1 MALPDSLTAQLG
13 TLLTSSWTQIVA
25 DADANSGVTSLSFNI
40 KLTETSPP
48 GGPMEFE
55 IGYTHNY
62 RTEVT
67 QRSYEKVTGTVS

>member
-1 MALPDSLTAQLG
+1 MALPASLTSEIG
-13 TLLTSSWTQIVA
+13 SLLTASWSQIVA
-25 DADANSGVTSLSFNI
+25 DANANGGITTIALNI

-48 GGPMEFE
+48 GGPMSYE
-55 IGYTHNY
+55 IGFTHNY

>member
-1 MALPDSLTAQLG
+1 MALPASLTAEIG
-13 TLLTSSWTQIVA
+13 SLLTASWSQIVE
-25 DADANSGVTSLSFNI
+25 DANANGGNTNLSFNI
-40 KLTETSPP
+40 KLKETAPP

-67 QRSYEKVTGTVS
+67 QRSFEKVTGTVS

>member
-1 MALPDSLTAQLG
+1 MALPASLTAEIG
-13 TLLTSSWTQIVA
+13 SLLSASWAHIVA
-25 DADANSGVTSLSFNI
+25 DANANGGNTNLSFTI
-40 KLTETSPP
+40 KLTETAPP

-67 QRSYEKVTGTVS
+67 QRNFQKVTGTVS

>member
-1 MALPDSLTAQLG
+1 MSLPDSLTAELG
-13 TLLTSSWTQIVA
+13 TLLTASWSQIVA
-25 DADANSGVTSLSFNI
+25 DANANGGVTNLSFSV

-48 GGPMEFE
+48 GGPMNYE
-55 IGYTHNY
+55 ISYAHNF

>member
-1 MALPDSLTAQLG
+1 MALPASLTAEIG
-13 TLLTSSWTQIVA
+13 SLLTASWSQIVD
-25 DADANSGVTSLSFNI
+25 DANANSGVTSLSFSI

-67 QRSYEKVTGTVS
+67 QRSFEKVTGTVS